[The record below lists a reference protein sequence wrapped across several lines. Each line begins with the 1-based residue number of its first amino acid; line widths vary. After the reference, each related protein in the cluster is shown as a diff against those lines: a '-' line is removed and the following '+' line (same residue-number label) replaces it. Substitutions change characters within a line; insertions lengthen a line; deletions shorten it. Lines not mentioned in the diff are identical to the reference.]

1 MPFLRPE
8 FLSYLIVQAHTTTAA
23 VVVPKTVRGL
33 QPLAAV
39 YRREFAEVAEKSLRD
54 GRNRIA
60 LLFSEIQI
68 RAIEAEELE
77 ENGFDEDLFRNLN
90 TEQEW
95 LEAQQKLLAR

>member
-1 MPFLRPE
+1 M
-8 FLSYLIVQAHTTTAA
+8 
-23 VVVPKTVRGL
+23 
-33 QPLAAV
+33 